1 MVICLVVLWICFTFV
16 AENLQ
21 PMANDI
27 QTIQNLIYEIR
38 GQRVMLDR
46 DLAELYGV
54 STGNLNK
61 AVKRNIRRF
70 PPDFMFQLT
79 KEEFEFLKQSLI
91 FQNGISNE
99 DLKTAKGIWRKKKYY
114 LY

>member
-1 MVICLVVLWICFTFV
+1 M

-79 KEEFEFLKQSLI
+79 KEEYDSLRCKI
-91 FQNGISNE
+91 FT
-99 DLKTAKGIWRKKKYY
+99 LKTGRGQHTKYTPY
-114 LY
+114 AFTENGVAA